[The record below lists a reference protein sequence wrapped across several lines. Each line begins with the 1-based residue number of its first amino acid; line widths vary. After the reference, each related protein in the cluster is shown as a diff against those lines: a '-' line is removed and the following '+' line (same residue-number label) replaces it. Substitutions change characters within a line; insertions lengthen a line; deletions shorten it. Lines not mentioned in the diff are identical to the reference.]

1 LKIRRLLALLLA
13 ALALFQIISAFQV
26 LQRSTMITA
35 QVAVPPALD
44 LVAGLLWGGV
54 FALMSAQLW
63 RDKWP
68 RYAGVL
74 ACAGFAAYSVLRLAL
89 FARADYDL
97 GRLPFLSLLV
107 GTFMIVTLVYALRSR
122 SGNGEENNDGQSEN

>member
-1 LKIRRLLALLLA
+1 MFCKSIPFLA
-13 ALALFQIISAFQV
+13 AVLALFQIISAYQV
-26 LQRSTMITA
+26 LQRSTMLSA

-44 LVAGLLWGGV
+44 FVAGLLWGGA
-54 FALMSAQLW
+54 FGLASMQLW
-63 RDKWP
+63 RGRW
-68 RYAGVL
+68 RTYAGL
-74 ACAGFAAYSVLRLAL
+74 LLCAGFAVYSVLRLAL

-122 SGNGEENNDGQSEN
+122 SGNGEENDDG